1 MIGRLWE
8 TKRANNNEPDGV
20 AETSDRYA
28 TRSAGTG
35 SSSHAHG
42 FLSCGLARQSSC
54 ARHVRIMCGVLGCT
68 CLKSVRSLNHQLSL
82 YICVTRHLVEKARG
96 DLCRPS
102 AGAS

>member
-8 TKRANNNEPDGV
+8 TRRANNEPDGV

-42 FLSCGLARQSSC
+42 FLSCGLAQLVKLC
-54 ARHVRIMCGVLGCT
+54 ASRSYHVWGARLHLPQICSLTESAVVALHMCDATSRGKGEGI
-68 CLKSVRSLNHQLSL
+68 SLS
-82 YICVTRHLVEKARG
+82 
-96 DLCRPS
+96 P
-102 AGAS
+102 